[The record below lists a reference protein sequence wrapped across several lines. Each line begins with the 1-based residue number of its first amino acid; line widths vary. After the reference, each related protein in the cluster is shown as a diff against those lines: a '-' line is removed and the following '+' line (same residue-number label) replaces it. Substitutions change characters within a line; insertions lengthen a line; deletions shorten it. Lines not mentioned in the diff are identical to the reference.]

1 MLAKELVAPRG
12 MDHPRRRRAVEVRGH
27 DLRRAPV
34 EGEGRAVI
42 NLPEW
47 SSLTS
52 ESGEISAIVT
62 DDRERPAQPLTSN
75 DAHRTAALNT

>member
-1 MLAKELVAPRG
+1 
-12 MDHPRRRRAVEVRGH
+12 
-27 DLRRAPV
+27 
-34 EGEGRAVI
+34 VI

-62 DDRERPAQPLTSN
+62 DDRERAAQPLTSN

>member
-1 MLAKELVAPRG
+1 
-12 MDHPRRRRAVEVRGH
+12 MDHPAVGVPSSS
-27 DLRRAPV
+27 AAMIFATPV
-34 EGEGRAVI
+34 EGERRAVI

-52 ESGEISAIVT
+52 ESGEISAIMT
-62 DDRERPAQPLTSN
+62 DDRERAAQSLTSN